1 MGGADCVVRLSW
13 EGFAALCRHLAERV
27 AAEYQPDVVVGVARG
42 GTLPGTVIALL
53 LRQDFQSLRVPVD
66 GSPPTLPA
74 YLPAEELIADR
85 RVLLV
90 DERAP
95 DDSAL
100 RWSVEALLGLG
111 SREVRTLTLFA
122 DGRGTAHYAGP
133 EVTVPVLQP
142 WIRDA
147 IVTRTALP
155 DVRPSGR
162 PNEQQTPPA
171 PARSSPTRT

>member
-1 MGGADCVVRLSW
+1 MVSEDCVLRLSW

-27 AAEYQPDVVVGVARG
+27 VAEYQPDVVVGVARA
-42 GTLPGTVIALL
+42 GTLPGAVIALL
-53 LRQDFQSLRVPVD
+53 LRRDFQSLRVPVD

-100 RWSVEALLGLG
+100 RWSVEALRGLG
-111 SREVRTLTLFA
+111 AREVRTLTLFA
-122 DGRGTAHYAGP
+122 GGRGTADYTGP

-142 WIRDA
+142 WIRDVLLTPVA
-147 IVTRTALP
+147 A
-155 DVRPSGR
+155 VRVDGSEPLGHGGSTTEAGAH
-162 PNEQQTPPA
+162 Q
-171 PARSSPTRT
+171 